1 VNHGSGLQITR
12 TDLLTKMFSVQVT
25 LGFVGSV
32 KIPHYSQTKV
42 IEPSR
47 ERPVEIK
54 VDPETSIKNFLV
66 MFKERTARLSGISTR
81 KLTMPST

>member
-1 VNHGSGLQITR
+1 
-12 TDLLTKMFSVQVT
+12 MFSVQVT

-54 VDPETSIKNFLV
+54 VDPETPIKNFLSHV
-66 MFKERTARLSGISTR
+66 QRKNSQTWRHLYKKAYDTFNLSLFRS
-81 KLTMPST
+81 